1 MTIKH
6 FGKISNGKR
15 LYYNVELHNE
25 SIAKLEG
32 QEFEE
37 VIKLKHKRV
46 SHDAFGYYYGA
57 CIETALE
64 FEMFGGWN
72 KDEVDDFFSDMFL
85 SYTKT
90 LCIKHDNGV
99 EEFRTIKK
107 VESKGQG
114 FSSKQMSIFVEKV
127 IGWLAEH
134 NIIVPPSENFVR
146 GKYKTETIKTK

>member
-1 MTIKH
+1 MILKH

-15 LYYNVELHNE
+15 LYYNVELHSE

-46 SHDAFGYYYGA
+46 SHDAFAYYYGA
-57 CIETALE
+57 VIGTALE

-90 LCIKHDNGV
+90 LCLKQDSGEDHLYTVRKI
-99 EEFRTIKK
+99 
-107 VESKGQG
+107 ESKGTG

-134 NIIVPPSENFVR
+134 NIVVPPSENFVR
-146 GKYKTETIKTK
+146 GKYKTINVQS